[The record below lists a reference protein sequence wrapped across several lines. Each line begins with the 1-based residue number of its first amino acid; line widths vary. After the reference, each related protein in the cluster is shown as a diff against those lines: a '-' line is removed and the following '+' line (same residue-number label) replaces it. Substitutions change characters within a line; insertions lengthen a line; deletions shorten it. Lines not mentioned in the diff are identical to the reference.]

1 MKKPYKI
8 KLRIVPLLFI
18 SIISILSCSS
28 EPFSIE
34 LNNQLNFSR
43 QSETVEIDINKIP
56 ESIQSSI
63 EKIGIY
69 DVEKGTFLTN
79 QLIDMNQDGVMD
91 LLLFQP
97 NLAPM
102 SSKIFHLK
110 LQPEMFDT
118 FDNCFSRI
126 VPERI
131 DDYTW
136 ENDKVAFRT
145 YGPAAQLLV
154 EGGKKGGI
162 ISSGI
167 DCWLKKV
174 DYPIINKW
182 YKESEEKGISYH
194 EDHGEGLDNYHVG
207 ASRGAGGLALK
218 MGEKYYI
225 SKNFINHE
233 TISNG
238 PLRTVFRLD
247 YEDWDSPNG
256 KITEHKIIS
265 LDKGSNFSK
274 IEVNIKGTD
283 NISAGISLQENNGS
297 IKEINNGIL
306 LKQNH
311 FETILSNVLLTS
323 SKYYDGFHVYNPK
336 IKDKNHVFL
345 DFKLKEGKLVYYS
358 GFHWSESKQFK
369 DHSSWEAHL
378 NRLAVKIDNP
388 IQIKY

>member
-1 MKKPYKI
+1 MKKYNNI
-8 KLRIVPLLFI
+8 KLSIIIFLFV

-34 LNNQLNFSR
+34 LNNQLDFSR
-43 QSETVEIDINKIP
+43 QAETVEIEINKIP
-56 ESIQSSI
+56 KSIQSSI

-69 DVEKGTFLTN
+69 DVEKGTFLTK

-97 NLAPM
+97 NLPPK

-110 LQPEMFDT
+110 LQKEIFET
-118 FDNCFSRI
+118 FDKCFSRI

-145 YGPAAQLLV
+145 YGPAAQRLV
-154 EGGKKGGI
+154 ETGKKGGI

-182 YKESEEKGISYH
+182 YKESAEKGISYH

-207 ASRGAGGLALK
+207 SSRGAGGLALNVR
-218 MGEKYYI
+218 EQYYV
-225 SKNFINHE
+225 SKNFVNHE

-238 PLRTVFRLD
+238 PLRTVFRLH
-247 YEDWDSPNG
+247 YEDWDSPDG
-256 KITEHKIIS
+256 KISEHKIIS
-265 LDKGSNFSK
+265 LDLGSNLSK
-274 IEVNIKGTD
+274 IEVNIIGT
-283 NISAGISLQENNGS
+283 NKISAGISLQKNNGS
-297 IKEINNGIL
+297 VIEINNGIL

-311 FETILSNVLLTS
+311 FETTLSNVLLTS
-323 SKYYDGFHVYNPK
+323 SQYYDGFHIFNPK

-345 DFKLKEGKLVYYS
+345 DFKLKEGKLVYYT

-369 DHSSWEAHL
+369 DHLSWEAHL
-378 NRLAVKIDNP
+378 NQFAVKIDNP